1 MLWYIVNSHFRLEG
15 LCELLLMEVNHFLAE
30 RNMVHERLGLLIE
43 LIGKLVL
50 ELRAQQISQ
59 RFFLLV
65 FLLIG

>member
-65 FLLIG
+65 FLLIA